1 MDNLLPHV
9 GMDKSHAYIRDR
21 TRAIRKDFTR
31 QRDFSLDAM
40 YCHERIA
47 RFHILGLHAHC
58 RADPNQE
65 QQETEQLKKVLQT
78 LAEMYQD
85 SIGTHSSPNEAE
97 FRAYYMLVHQRDKTA
112 LLTIRQVPQG
122 VYCAPILQWALELRF
137 SQSRNVD
144 VDKRQSHLNSDVT
157 QMNYALL
164 FRLWEDRRTSYLMA
178 CILEGYLNDIRRSI
192 LRLLKRSIDLGSR
205 KVPGEALIELLRL
218 DTEDELVHWMNALG
232 WPIDA
237 GGVVEVP
244 HDQTDIPSEYYV
256 NRTECIA
263 SP

>member
-1 MDNLLPHV
+1 MDELLPQI
-9 GMDKSHAYIRDR
+9 GMEKSHAYIRDR

-40 YCHERIA
+40 YCHERIT

-58 RADPNQE
+58 RGDPDQE

-78 LAEMYQD
+78 LAEMYRD
-85 SIGTHSSPNEAE
+85 SIGKHKSPNEAE

-112 LLTIRQVPQG
+112 LLTIRRVPQD

-144 VDKRQSHLNSDVT
+144 VDKRQSYLNSDVT

-164 FRLWEDRRTSYLMA
+164 FRLWEDPRTSYLMA
-178 CILEGYLNDIRRSI
+178 CILEGHLNDIRRSI
-192 LRLLKRSIDLGSR
+192 LRLLKRSIDPGSS
-205 KVPGEALIELLRL
+205 KVHSEALIELLRL
-218 DTEDELVHWMNALG
+218 DTEDELLHWVGALG
-232 WPIDA
+232 WSVDA
-237 GGVVEVP
+237 EGVVEVP
-244 HDQTDIPSEYYV
+244 QDQNDIPSEYYS
-256 NRTECIA
+256 NEMR
-263 SP
+263 S

>member
-1 MDNLLPHV
+1 MDDLLPRIGV
-9 GMDKSHAYIRDR
+9 EKSHAYIRDR

-58 RADPNQE
+58 RSDPDQE

-78 LAEMYQD
+78 LTEMYQD
-85 SIGTHSSPNEAE
+85 SRGKHRSPNEAE

-112 LLTIRQVPQG
+112 LLTIRRVPQDI
-122 VYCAPILQWALELRF
+122 YCAPILQWALELRF

-157 QMNYALL
+157 QMNYSLL
-164 FRLWEDRRTSYLMA
+164 FRLWEDHRTSYLMA
-178 CILEGYLNDIRRSI
+178 CILEGHLNDIRRSI
-192 LRLLKRSIDLGSR
+192 LRLLKRSIDPGSR
-205 KVPGEALIELLRL
+205 KVPSEVLIELLRL
-218 DTEDELVHWMNALG
+218 DTEDELVHWVNALG
-232 WPIDA
+232 WSIDVE
-237 GGVVEVP
+237 GVVVP
-244 HDQTDIPSEYYV
+244 QDQTDIPSKYYS
-256 NRTECIA
+256 N
-263 SP
+263 